1 MLQFSD
7 VSTTWYVLNNLV
19 QYAELCS
26 LARVRSNYL
35 FLEVVRTIISVIEE
49 TKGWCCLRFFSSGK
63 SEFWWANQLKFP
75 TKVEYAWNK
84 FRFYAFLEWRTF
96 FFLKKAT
103 LF

>member
-1 MLQFSD
+1 MDSRHVMLQFSD

-49 TKGWCCLRFFSSGK
+49 TK
-63 SEFWWANQLKFP
+63 
-75 TKVEYAWNK
+75 V
-84 FRFYAFLEWRTF
+84 
-96 FFLKKAT
+96 
-103 LF
+103 